1 MTLPALFVDP
11 AGRSGYTPSSYR
23 FITCNRIHMR
33 RLFCFL
39 ALLLLTVSGVGAQH
53 TQDPADHRVI
63 EFPDVPGYHTLVC
76 DFHTHT
82 VFSDGS
88 VWPDIRV
95 EEAIRDG
102 LDCLAIT
109 DHLEYQPHI
118 ADIPHPDRNR
128 SYDLAVR
135 VVEKIVED
143 EQEQAENEEADGDEE
158 ADENEEESVPL
169 LVLRGAEITRAMPP
183 GHVNAVL
190 LEDVNPVLVDD
201 PVGALREA
209 NRQGAFLFWNH
220 PSWPSQKPDAIA
232 ELTDMHREL
241 LDEGLLHG
249 IEVVNE
255 HWYSDEALQIALDH
269 NLAILGTSDI
279 HGLID
284 WTFDVPG
291 GGHRSA
297 TLVFATDRSLEAI
310 KEALRMRRTVAW
322 YKHIL
327 IGRPEHLQPLIE
339 ASLSVKTAEYGED
352 TSVLHV
358 AIENTSDAAFTLRN
372 RSEYTFADATD
383 LIVAEAH
390 AVTWVEVKTGERG
403 FRHDLVFEVLNAV
416 TAPSTHPEWALT
428 IEVEEMRESE
438 AENE

>member
-1 MTLPALFVDP
+1 
-11 AGRSGYTPSSYR
+11 
-23 FITCNRIHMR
+23 MR
-33 RLFCFL
+33 RLCCFL
-39 ALLLLTVSGVGAQH
+39 ALLLLTVPVAGAQH
-53 TQDPADHRVI
+53 TQDSADSRAI

-76 DFHTHT
+76 DLHTHT

-95 EEAIRDG
+95 QEALRDG

-109 DHLEYQPHI
+109 DHIEYQPHI

-128 SYDLAVR
+128 SYDLAAQ
-135 VVEKIVED
+135 VVERMMED
-143 EQEQAENEEADGDEE
+143 EQEEAENEETDGEEE
-158 ADENEEESVPL
+158 ADENEEENVPL
-169 LVLRGAEITRAMPP
+169 LVLRGAEITRIMPP
-183 GHVNAVL
+183 GHINAVL
-190 LEDVNPVLVDD
+190 LEDVNPVRVDSSAD
-201 PVGALREA
+201 AIREA
-209 NRQGAFLFWNH
+209 NRQGAFVFWNH
-220 PSWPSQKPDAIA
+220 PSWPAQKPDAIA

-241 LDEGLLHG
+241 IAEGLLHG

-255 HWYSDEALQIALDH
+255 QWYSDEALQIALDH

-310 KEALRMRRTVAW
+310 GEALRMRRTVAW
-322 YKHIL
+322 FKDIL
-327 IGRPEHLQPLIE
+327 IGRPEHVQPLIE
-339 ASLSVKTAEYGED
+339 ASLSVKTAEYGKD

-358 AIENTSDAAFTLRN
+358 AIKNRSDATFTLRN
-372 RSEYTFADATD
+372 RSEKYTFADATD
-383 LIVAEAH
+383 LVVLKPH
-390 AVTWVEVKTGERG
+390 AVTWLEVKTGERG

-416 TAPSTHPEWALT
+416 TAPSTHPEWTLT
-428 IEVEEMRESE
+428 IEVEEMREGE
-438 AENE
+438 AEEE

>member
-1 MTLPALFVDP
+1 
-11 AGRSGYTPSSYR
+11 
-23 FITCNRIHMR
+23 MR
-33 RLFCFL
+33 RLCCFL
-39 ALLLLTVSGVGAQH
+39 ALLLLTVPVAGAQH
-53 TQDPADHRVI
+53 TQHADSRAI

-76 DFHTHT
+76 DLHTHT

-95 EEAIRDG
+95 QEALRDG

-135 VVEKIVED
+135 VVEKIME
-143 EQEQAENEEADGDEE
+143 EEREQAENEETDGEEE
-158 ADENEEESVPL
+158 ADENEGENVPL

-190 LEDVNPVLVDD
+190 LEDVNPVLVEDSVD
-201 PVGALREA
+201 ALREA
-209 NRQGAFLFWNH
+209 NRQGAFVFWNH
-220 PSWPSQKPDAIA
+220 PSWPAQKPDAIA

-241 LDEGLLHG
+241 IAEGLLHG

-255 HWYSDEALQIALDH
+255 QWYSDEALRIALDH

-297 TLVFATDRSLEAI
+297 TLVFATDRSVEAI
-310 KEALRMRRTVAW
+310 EEALRMQRTVAW
-322 YKHIL
+322 FKDIL
-327 IGRPEHLQPLIE
+327 IGRPEHVKPLIE
-339 ASLSVKTAEYGED
+339 ASLSIKTAEYGED
-352 TSVLHV
+352 NSVLHV

-383 LIVAEAH
+383 LIVLEAH
-390 AVTWVEVKTGERG
+390 AVTWLEVKTGERG

-438 AENE
+438 AEEEGE

>member
-1 MTLPALFVDP
+1 
-11 AGRSGYTPSSYR
+11 
-23 FITCNRIHMR
+23 MR
-33 RLFCFL
+33 RLFCSF
-39 ALLLLTVSGVGAQH
+39 ALLLLTVPVAGAQH
-53 TQDPADHRVI
+53 TQDSADSRAI

-76 DFHTHT
+76 DLHTHT

-95 EEAIRDG
+95 QEAIRDG

-135 VVEKIVED
+135 VVEKIME
-143 EQEQAENEEADGDEE
+143 EEREQAENEET
-158 ADENEEESVPL
+158 NEEEEKNEPL
-169 LVLRGAEITRAMPP
+169 FVLRGAEITRAMPP

-190 LEDVNPVLVDD
+190 LEDVNPVLVEDSVD
-201 PVGALREA
+201 ALREA
-209 NRQGAFLFWNH
+209 NRQGAFVFWNH
-220 PSWPSQKPDAIA
+220 PSWPAQKPDAIA
-232 ELTDMHREL
+232 ELTDMHRQL
-241 LDEGLLHG
+241 IDEGLLHG

-255 HWYSDEALQIALDH
+255 QWYSDEALRIALDH

-310 KEALRMRRTVAW
+310 GEALRMRRTAAW
-322 YKHIL
+322 YKNIL

-339 ASLSVKTAEYGED
+339 ASLSIKTAEYGED
-352 TSVLHV
+352 NSVLHV

-383 LIVAEAH
+383 LIVLEAH
-390 AVTWVEVKTGERG
+390 AVTWLEVKTGERG

-438 AENE
+438 AEEEGE

>member
-1 MTLPALFVDP
+1 
-11 AGRSGYTPSSYR
+11 
-23 FITCNRIHMR
+23 MR
-33 RLFCFL
+33 RLFCSL
-39 ALLLLTVSGVGAQH
+39 ALLLLTVPVAGAQH
-53 TQDPADHRVI
+53 TQDSADSRAI

-76 DFHTHT
+76 DLHTHT

-95 EEAIRDG
+95 QEALRDG

-109 DHLEYQPHI
+109 DHIEYQPHI
-118 ADIPHPDRNR
+118 EDIPHPDRNR
-128 SYDLAVR
+128 SYDLAAQVIER
-135 VVEKIVED
+135 MMED
-143 EQEQAENEEADGDEE
+143 EEEQAEGEEA
-158 ADENEEESVPL
+158 EEEKNEPL

-183 GHVNAVL
+183 GHINAVM
-190 LEDVNPVLVDD
+190 LEDVNPVRVDSSAD
-201 PVGALREA
+201 AIREA
-209 NRQGAFLFWNH
+209 NRQGAFVFWNH
-220 PSWPSQKPDAIA
+220 PSWPAQKPDAIA

-241 LDEGLLHG
+241 IAEGLLHG

-255 HWYSDEALQIALDH
+255 QWYSDEALQIALDH

-310 KEALRMRRTVAW
+310 GEAFRMRRTVAW
-322 YKHIL
+322 FKDIL
-327 IGRPEHLQPLIE
+327 IGRPEHVKPLIE
-339 ASLSVKTAEYGED
+339 ASLSIKTAEYGED
-352 TSVLHV
+352 NSVLHV

-383 LIVAEAH
+383 LIVLEAH
-390 AVTWVEVKTGERG
+390 AVTWLEVKTGERG

-428 IEVEEMRESE
+428 IEVEEMREGE
-438 AENE
+438 AEEE

>member
-1 MTLPALFVDP
+1 
-11 AGRSGYTPSSYR
+11 
-23 FITCNRIHMR
+23 MR
-33 RLFCFL
+33 RLCCFL
-39 ALLLLTVSGVGAQH
+39 ALLLLTVPVAGAQH
-53 TQDPADHRVI
+53 TQHADSRAI

-76 DFHTHT
+76 DLHTHT

-95 EEAIRDG
+95 QEALRDG

-135 VVEKIVED
+135 VVEKIME
-143 EQEQAENEEADGDEE
+143 EEREQAENEETDGEEE
-158 ADENEEESVPL
+158 ADENEGENVPL

-190 LEDVNPVLVDD
+190 LEDVNPVLVEDSVD
-201 PVGALREA
+201 ALREA
-209 NRQGAFLFWNH
+209 NRQGAFVFWNH
-220 PSWPSQKPDAIA
+220 PSWPAQKPDAIA

-241 LDEGLLHG
+241 IAEGLLHG

-255 HWYSDEALQIALDH
+255 QWYSDEALRIALDH

-297 TLVFATDRSLEAI
+297 TLVFATDRSVEAI
-310 KEALRMRRTVAW
+310 EEALRMQRTVAW
-322 YKHIL
+322 FKDIL
-327 IGRPEHLQPLIE
+327 IGRPEHVKPLIE
-339 ASLSVKTAEYGED
+339 ASLSIKTAEYGED
-352 TSVLHV
+352 NSVLHV

-383 LIVAEAH
+383 LIVLEAH
-390 AVTWVEVKTGERG
+390 AVTWLEVKTGERG

-438 AENE
+438 GEEEGE

>member
-1 MTLPALFVDP
+1 
-11 AGRSGYTPSSYR
+11 
-23 FITCNRIHMR
+23 MR
-33 RLFCFL
+33 RLCCFL
-39 ALLLLTVSGVGAQH
+39 ALLLLTVPVAGAQH
-53 TQDPADHRVI
+53 TQHADSRAI

-76 DFHTHT
+76 DLHTHT

-95 EEAIRDG
+95 QEALRDG

-109 DHLEYQPHI
+109 DHIEYQPHI
-118 ADIPHPDRNR
+118 EDIPHPDRNR
-128 SYDLAVR
+128 SYDLAAQ
-135 VVEKIVED
+135 VVERMMED
-143 EQEQAENEEADGDEE
+143 EQEEAENEEAEGEEE
-158 ADENEEESVPL
+158 ADENEEENVPL

-183 GHVNAVL
+183 GHINAVL
-190 LEDVNPVLVDD
+190 LEDVNPVRVDSSAD
-201 PVGALREA
+201 AIREA
-209 NRQGAFLFWNH
+209 NRQGAFVFWNH
-220 PSWPSQKPDAIA
+220 PSWPAQKPDAIA

-241 LDEGLLHG
+241 IAEGLLHG

-255 HWYSDEALQIALDH
+255 QWYSDEALQIALDH

-310 KEALRMRRTVAW
+310 GEAFRMRRTVAW
-322 YKHIL
+322 FKDIL
-327 IGRPEHLQPLIE
+327 IGRPEHVQPLIE
-339 ASLSVKTAEYGED
+339 ASLSIKTAEYGED
-352 TSVLHV
+352 NSVLHV

-383 LIVAEAH
+383 LIVLEAH
-390 AVTWVEVKTGERG
+390 AVTWLEVKTGERG

-438 AENE
+438 AEEEGE

>member
-1 MTLPALFVDP
+1 
-11 AGRSGYTPSSYR
+11 
-23 FITCNRIHMR
+23 MR
-33 RLFCFL
+33 RLCCFL
-39 ALLLLTVSGVGAQH
+39 ALLLMTVPVAGAQH
-53 TQDPADHRVI
+53 TQHADSRAI

-76 DFHTHT
+76 DLHTHT

-95 EEAIRDG
+95 QEALRDG

-109 DHLEYQPHI
+109 DHIEYQPHI
-118 ADIPHPDRNR
+118 EDIPHPDRNR
-128 SYDLAVR
+128 SYDLAAQ
-135 VVEKIVED
+135 VVERMMED
-143 EQEQAENEEADGDEE
+143 EQEEAENEEAEGEEE
-158 ADENEEESVPL
+158 ADENEEENVPL

-183 GHVNAVL
+183 GHINAVL
-190 LEDVNPVLVDD
+190 LGDVNPVRVDSSAD
-201 PVGALREA
+201 AIREA
-209 NRQGAFLFWNH
+209 NRQGAFVFWNH
-220 PSWPSQKPDAIA
+220 PSWPAQKPDAIA

-241 LDEGLLHG
+241 IAEGLLHG

-255 HWYSDEALQIALDH
+255 QWYSDEALQIALDH

-310 KEALRMRRTVAW
+310 GEAFRMRRTVAW
-322 YKHIL
+322 FKDIL
-327 IGRPEHLQPLIE
+327 IGRPEHVQPLIE
-339 ASLSVKTAEYGED
+339 ASLSIKTAEYGED
-352 TSVLHV
+352 NSVLHV

-383 LIVAEAH
+383 LIVLEAH
-390 AVTWVEVKTGERG
+390 AVTWLEVKTGERG

-438 AENE
+438 AEEEGE